1 MLKHYGEEDHGEIT
15 QTQGL
20 GGNTD
25 EITMEEEMEVEMEQ
39 GQEIQ
44 QQEEEEEEEEEE
56 EAKEED
62 LISQRV
68 HKRRMNE
75 EHDSATEVVEMM
87 EV

>member
-25 EITMEEEMEVEMEQ
+25 EIAMEEEMEVEMEQ

-44 QQEEEEEEEEEE
+44 QQQEEEEEEE